1 MPGSFP
7 ALTGKRVINNV
18 CLQEKLMCLFR
29 KPRRMPDHR
38 HPWLWS
44 RWRWPQAAVMGR
56 GKEEGVSL
64 RLGPISARFLS
75 CTEQMDESVLISFL
89 SSCPLL
95 SLPGYSAW
103 VRGKGLKLL

>member
-1 MPGSFP
+1 MQIIPHRNTDLGRDVVVPGSFP

-56 GKEEGVSL
+56 GKEG
-64 RLGPISARFLS
+64 GI
-75 CTEQMDESVLISFL
+75 T
-89 SSCPLL
+89 LL
-95 SLPGYSAW
+95 F
-103 VRGKGLKLL
+103 